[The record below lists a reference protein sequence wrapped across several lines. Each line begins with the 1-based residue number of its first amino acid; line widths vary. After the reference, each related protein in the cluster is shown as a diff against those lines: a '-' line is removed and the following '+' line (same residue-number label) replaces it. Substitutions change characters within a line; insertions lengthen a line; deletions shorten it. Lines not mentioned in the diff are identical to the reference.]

1 MNERSGKMEG
11 IQRIREAIEAGESM
25 TTEDIVLSFL
35 EECILR
41 DIEPR
46 GAWEALQKFI
56 PRLKAIL
63 AEQEKQK
70 AAKECDSLTAIDGMP
85 YEEHTNKKL

>member
-25 TTEDIVLSFL
+25 TTEEIILAL
-35 EECILR
+35 IEEAIKR
-41 DIEPR
+41 DVDP
-46 GAWEALQKFI
+46 WKALQEFI

-63 AEQEKQK
+63 AEQEK
-70 AAKECDSLTAIDGMP
+70 AAKERDSLTAIDGIP
-85 YEEHTNKKL
+85 TRHTNK